1 MIRNP
6 QLFFEGLKQKRVG
19 VAGLG
24 VSHFELIRLM
34 LRKGISVTVLD
45 KREMAALGE
54 DGRILEKEGA
64 RFILGEGY
72 LDALCSFDVLFRTP
86 GMYFLSDALNKAREA
101 GVAVVSEMEVFFDLC
116 PCRMFAL
123 TGSDGKTTTSTLI
136 SEFFKA
142 DGRTVHLGGNI
153 GKALLPQIEQ
163 IKPDDVCVVELSSF
177 QLISMRQSPDVAVVT
192 NVAPNHLD
200 VHRDMQEYIDA
211 KKNILLHQNG
221 LSRTVLNYENDI
233 TRGEMAPLVR
243 GELCWFSKK
252 RPVIHGSFLRED
264 GMLCRVKHGKVT
276 PVVHRD
282 EIRIPGMHNVD
293 NFLTAIAAV
302 GEEVDD
308 ESIRRVARE
317 FGGVE
322 HRIEFVREF
331 DGVRY
336 YNDSI
341 ASSPTRTIAGLY
353 SFEQKII
360 VIAGGY
366 DKKIPYAPLAPAL
379 CDRAKAVVLLG
390 ATGPKIEEALRTCE
404 KFEKS
409 GLVILHADTLEQA
422 VEEARAFAK
431 PGDVISL
438 SPASASFD
446 LYKNFE
452 ERGRH
457 FKRIVNALQQD
468 Q

>member
-1 MIRNP
+1 M
-6 QLFFEGLKQKRVG
+6 
-19 VAGLG
+19 
-24 VSHFELIRLM
+24 
-34 LRKGISVTVLD
+34 
-45 KREMAALGE
+45 
-54 DGRILEKEGA
+54 
-64 RFILGEGY
+64 
-72 LDALCSFDVLFRTP
+72 
-86 GMYFLSDALNKAREA
+86 
-101 GVAVVSEMEVFFDLC
+101 
-116 PCRMFAL
+116 
-123 TGSDGKTTTSTLI
+123 
-136 SEFFKA
+136 
-142 DGRTVHLGGNI
+142 
-153 GKALLPQIEQ
+153 
-163 IKPDDVCVVELSSF
+163 
-177 QLISMRQSPDVAVVT
+177 
-192 NVAPNHLD
+192 
-200 VHRDMQEYIDA
+200 
-211 KKNILLHQNG
+211 
-221 LSRTVLNYENDI
+221 
-233 TRGEMAPLVR
+233 
-243 GELCWFSKK
+243 
-252 RPVIHGSFLRED
+252 
-264 GMLCRVKHGKVT
+264 
-276 PVVHRD
+276 
-282 EIRIPGMHNVD
+282 
-293 NFLTAIAAV
+293 
-302 GEEVDD
+302 
-308 ESIRRVARE
+308 
-317 FGGVE
+317 
-322 HRIEFVREF
+322 
-331 DGVRY
+331 RY

-390 ATGPKIEEALRTCE
+390 ATGPKIEEALRSCE